1 MISYETRK
9 QSGKKTQK
17 AAKNWSMLLLMSS
30 SFQRFCQ
37 EITFRGAR
45 QKQLTSCDHDDGG
58 KPIRGGRSLSTFSHG
73 NHVCSHG
80 DGCGA
85 EMFFS
90 YLAFVILLFR
100 IKFRGAKLPLFF
112 FFTKRTA
119 CFFFIYFVLL
129 LIFHTFAQRIYE

>member
-1 MISYETRK
+1 MAHWTKRLYT
-9 QSGKKTQK
+9 TK
-17 AAKNWSMLLLMSS
+17 AAKKQSVSLLPL
-30 SFQRFCQ
+30 RFFVANR
-37 EITFRGAR
+37 ITFRGAR